1 MHINFPDYFKDLKD
15 PRVPGLI
22 ACPLDELLL
31 TTLCAVLS
39 GHEDWSDISTY
50 GREKLDFLRRFLP
63 YASGAPG
70 KDVYR
75 NVFSLIEF
83 ESFSACFGR
92 WVASVC
98 ARVEGVAAIDGKTL
112 RGSRNAKNG
121 KKAVHMVSAF
131 AHAQGI
137 TLAQEAVSEK
147 SNEITAIPRL
157 LDGLVLE
164 GTIVTIDATGTQ
176 KKIAEK
182 IIERKADYVLSVKD
196 SQPSLAEAVE
206 RFFRIREKDR
216 WRSYSHRFC
225 EDVDAGHGRI
235 ETRRL
240 WVSDDVKFL
249 NPVNEWPGARSV
261 AKIES
266 RRLVAGEETVE
277 IRHFISSLSA
287 DAIKIA
293 EAVRAHWSVENR
305 LHWVL
310 DVQLGDDLCRMRVKN
325 LPKNFHLLKQIA
337 VNVLRQNP
345 LKTSLKAKRTKAA
358 LNESF
363 LTELLRQY
371 NPKKIEKL
379 KI

>member
-1 MHINFPDYFKDLKD
+1 MHINFLDHFKDLDD

-22 ACPLDELLL
+22 SYPLDELLL

-39 GHEDWSDISTY
+39 GYEDWSDIATY
-50 GREKLDFLRRFLP
+50 GREKLDFLGRFLP
-63 YASGAPG
+63 YGSGAPG

-75 NVFSLIEF
+75 NVFSLIDF

-98 ARVEGVAAIDGKTL
+98 ARVEGVVAIDGKTL
-112 RGSRNAKNG
+112 RGSRDAKNG

-137 TLAQEAVSEK
+137 TLGQEAVSEK

-157 LDGLVLE
+157 LDRLVLE
-164 GTIVTIDATGTQ
+164 GTIVTIDAMGTQ

-196 SQPSLAEAVE
+196 NQPSLAEAVE
-206 RFFRIREKDR
+206 RFFRIQEKDR

-240 WVSDDVKFL
+240 WVCDDVEFL
-249 NPVNEWPGARSV
+249 SPVNEWPGARSI
-261 AKIES
+261 AMIES
-266 RRLVAGEETVE
+266 RRLVAGEESVE
-277 IRHFISSLSA
+277 IRYFISSLSA
-287 DAIKIA
+287 DALKIA
-293 EAVRAHWSVENR
+293 DAIRAHWSIENR

-310 DVQLGDDLCRMRVKN
+310 DVQLGDDMCRMRVKN

-337 VNVLRQNP
+337 LNVLRQNP

-358 LNESF
+358 LNETF
-363 LTELLRQY
+363 LTDLLSQY
-371 NPKKIEKL
+371 NPSKI
-379 KI
+379 